1 MRNRTKDYVLAYRR
15 VDVPKS
21 RKRDEESGRRQS
33 GHAAAGVG
41 TEASAASL
49 AQCVSHLVRVGGQ
62 GGGEREVRVR
72 VRARVRIR
80 VGVGPG
86 VRASERVE
94 ARAG

>member
-1 MRNRTKDYVLAYRR
+1 LRNRTKDYVLAYRR

-62 GGGEREVRVR
+62 GGG
-72 VRARVRIR
+72 
-80 VGVGPG
+80 G
-86 VRASERVE
+86 
-94 ARAG
+94 AGGEGEGEGQSQDQGWGWAWG

>member
-1 MRNRTKDYVLAYRR
+1 LRNRTKDYVLAYRR

-62 GGGEREVRVR
+62 GGVSGR
-72 VRARVRIR
+72 
-80 VGVGPG
+80 
-86 VRASERVE
+86 
-94 ARAG
+94 

>member
-1 MRNRTKDYVLAYRR
+1 LRNRTKDYVLAYRR

-62 GGGEREVRVR
+62 GGGGAGGE
-72 VRARVRIR
+72 
-80 VGVGPG
+80 GVGEG
-86 VRASERVE
+86 QSQDQGWGWAW
-94 ARAG
+94 G